1 MDLLQLTYFCSA
13 AETQNFSKTAEK
25 FFVPPSNVSQTIKRL
40 EKELG
45 TRLFERKPNK
55 ITLNETGRI
64 FHEKISR
71 ALALIHE
78 AKEQAQ
84 ASAYLTTGKIKI
96 LVHTCRQIVTQA
108 VEAFKAKYPDVFFV
122 IHHTNVGNGDYDFI
136 ISDEFFSSR
145 LPQKSLLLSEPIMLA
160 CHAKHPLAIK
170 EEIRASELLS
180 EPFIAMSAGN
190 SMHGVLSRICEREN
204 VKFKI
209 AIQSDDP
216 FYVRKYLD
224 EGLGIA
230 FVPAISWRGTLS
242 KNVVLK
248 SFGAYNRETYVFYD
262 ETRFMPFI
270 QKEFL
275 SSLKTAFETQTPLG

>member
-13 AETQNFSKTAEK
+13 AKTQNFSKTAEA

-45 TRLFERKPNK
+45 TRLFHREPNK

-64 FHEKISR
+64 FYANVSH

-78 AKEQAQ
+78 AKERAQ
-84 ASAYLTTGKIKI
+84 ASAHLPTGEIKI
-96 LVHTCRQIVTQA
+96 LVHTCRRIVTQA
-108 VEAFKAKYPDVFFV
+108 VEAFKTKYPDVFFV
-122 IHHTNVGNGDYDFI
+122 IHHTSVGNGDYDFI
-136 ISDEFFSSR
+136 ISDEFFSPR

-170 EEIRASELLS
+170 EEIRASELLN

-224 EGLGIA
+224 ENLGIA
-230 FVPAISWRGTLS
+230 FVPATSWRGTLS
-242 KNVVLK
+242 SNVVLK
-248 SFGAYNRETYVFYD
+248 RFGAYTRETFVSYD
-262 ETRFMPFI
+262 ESGFMPFI

-275 SSLKTAFETQTPLG
+275 STLKSAFENQPPLG

>member
-1 MDLLQLTYFCSA
+1 MDLLQLRYFCSA
-13 AETQNFSKTAEK
+13 AETQNFSKTAEA

-45 TRLFERKPNK
+45 TRLFNREPNK
-55 ITLNETGRI
+55 VTLGEAGAA
-64 FHEKISR
+64 FYEKISR
-71 ALALIHE
+71 ALALIT
-78 AKEQAQ
+78 QAQ
-84 ASAYLTTGKIKI
+84 EELQAAKHLATGKIKI
-96 LVHTCRQIVTQA
+96 LVHTCRRIVTQA

-145 LPQKSLLLSEPIMLA
+145 LSQKSMLLSEPIMLA
-160 CHAKHPLAIK
+160 CHATHPLAEK
-170 EEIRASELLS
+170 EIVHASELAG

-224 EGLGIA
+224 ENLGIA
-230 FVPAISWRGTLS
+230 FVPKISWQGTLS
-242 KNVVLK
+242 QDVVLRN
-248 SFGAYNRETYVFYD
+248 FGAYTRETFVFYD
-262 ETRFMPFI
+262 EARFMPFI

-275 SSLKTAFETQTPLG
+275 SSLKSAFEKQTPLG